1 MEESDDEDNVQVI
14 VFGNSTE
21 AKFDDFYKEEDAAKE
36 NEHRI
41 NVDDNAFS
49 RNETEGE
56 EPQDLDVEAQ
66 VQKATKENRVFMK
79 YEYTKEKPWAHHTDK
94 SMWFNYNLDEN
105 SFKEWVQKHIDKRI
119 EKQQYYQIE
128 NSDNIF
134 DDHVKVNMNTQT
146 PIFEEDLQNYKSSNY
161 KNVVAGK
168 NKMKNRN
175 VKGTNF
181 QAKKN
186 VTTLF
191 SEENSYTAEG
201 RFSSYQFKT
210 EDCFAHP
217 SGNAP
222 FDHTQ
227 ANENAFPQSETN
239 ANGKNNPTNS
249 EVANGTSTSEA
260 VTGLAQTDDL
270 SQFQNLINFFRQNPE
285 G

>member
-1 MEESDDEDNVQVI
+1 MEESDEEDNVQVI

-21 AKFDDFYKEEDAAKE
+21 AKFDDFYREEDAAKE
-36 NEHRI
+36 DEHRI

-134 DDHVKVNMNTQT
+134 DDHVKVNMNAQT

-181 QAKKN
+181 QAKKK
-186 VTTLF
+186 VTTIF
-191 SEENSYTAEG
+191 SEENSHTAEG
-201 RFSSYQFKT
+201 SFSSYQFKT
-210 EDCFAHP
+210 EDGFALP

-222 FDHTQ
+222 FDHIQ
-227 ANENAFPQSETN
+227 ANESAFPQSETN
-239 ANGKNNPTNS
+239 AKGKNNPANS

-260 VTGLAQTDDL
+260 ATGLAQTGDL